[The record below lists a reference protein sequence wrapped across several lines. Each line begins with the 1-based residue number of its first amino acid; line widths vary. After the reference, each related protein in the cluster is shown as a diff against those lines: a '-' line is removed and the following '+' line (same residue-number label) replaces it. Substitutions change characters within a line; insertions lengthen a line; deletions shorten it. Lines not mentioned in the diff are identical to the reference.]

1 MTDVAS
7 TAPGSLPSLSLPSLP
22 LPSLGAWNPVP
33 RVQAGL
39 RWLGTAEGR
48 HHRRVSVHPDG
59 GRAHIEL
66 RRAHRVDG
74 HLLAAAAK
82 KALEEI
88 DGVEWAEVDGI
99 VGRVIVVFDPEA
111 ISAGDLVETLE
122 TVEEVHEA
130 LDERFPH
137 DRPDHPA
144 DREPIQRDLFA
155 IGADIAALGLA
166 TTLQSLHV
174 VGIPTEI
181 PGAISFI
188 DSQPRVRRF
197 LESRIGRPG
206 TDVTVAATAALAQGL
221 GQGPLGLMVDIAHR
235 AGVVH
240 EHNARKAV
248 WDAREPELITGRHA
262 VGHEPLDLPERPAAI
277 PKGPIE
283 SYADR
288 AGLASLAGVG
298 VVLGLTRDPR
308 RAADLLLTGIPKAAT
323 MGREAFAGRLDA
335 TLAGHGVIAMDHL
348 ALRRLDRVDTL
359 VLEADVVLSDTW
371 EIETIAVFSDDADA
385 VQCTLRARTLFAPA
399 DHTATRR
406 LRSWTLAP
414 LAAAGADLPRG
425 AKSRARTMARGGRK
439 ILALWRGDVLHALVA
454 VVQSPTPLAGELV
467 DLATTTGL
475 DVVLMGGTEAL
486 ATRLGIDRRLV
497 LARAVDEIAELQAA
511 GHVVMFAGCRQHQA
525 LRAADIGL
533 GVEREGERVPW
544 GAHLVIG
551 PDLRN
556 AWRIVDAIEAARDVS
571 RRSALLATAGASTGG
586 AWAFVGPG
594 RSAASR
600 ALLPINAAAIASI
613 GLGNLS
619 GLQAASR
626 PVPNPEPHDPW
637 HEMEGAL
644 ALDRL
649 GSSVSGLTAEEQ
661 ARRRTATTSRTA
673 REPVS
678 LARAAVE
685 ELANP
690 LTPLLALGA
699 AMSAA
704 VGSLTDAALVGGVV
718 GVNALVG
725 AAQRVQTERSLID
738 LEERGE
744 IRVTVRVDGD
754 VCQVPSDAL
763 VVGDVIELEAGESVP
778 ADCRILESS
787 ALEVDESG
795 ITGESMPVC
804 KAAEP
809 TPGAPVPERT
819 SMLFEGTSIAAGTV
833 VALVV
838 AVGCDTEAGR
848 SAAAASAPPE
858 SGVEQRLGHLTRLTL
873 PVSVVGGA
881 AVAGLGFLY
890 RRPPRASVGAGVSL
904 MVAAVPEG
912 LPALATLAQVASA
925 RRLAASNAIVRN
937 PRAIEAIG
945 RVDQVCFDKTGTLTQ
960 NSISLVLVAN
970 GGDHEP
976 VDALGDASLAVLAA
990 ALRATPAVDGDDVL
1004 PHATDQAVIVAA
1016 AAAGIETEH
1025 GLVAWDRAGEIPF
1038 ESRRGYHAV
1047 LGAVDG
1053 EASVVS
1059 VKGAPEVVI
1068 PLCTTWHTGEG
1079 VEPIDATVLS
1089 HLEQEVERLGRQG
1102 LRVLAVAEGPRPNGA
1117 ALDADAAPDGLDLL
1131 GFVAFADLVR
1141 PTATAALADLAAA
1154 GVHIAMITG
1163 DHASTA
1169 EAIAAELGMLNGGRV
1184 LIGADLDQL
1193 SPDELD
1199 AIIGDVVVFARVTPV
1214 QKVRIV
1220 EAYQRIGRSV
1230 AMTGDGANDAAAI
1243 RLADAGIALG
1253 SRGTA
1258 AARQVADIV
1267 IIDDRIETIVDAVI
1281 EGRAMWESVRA
1292 AVAILVGGNLGEV
1305 GFTVLGTALGGT
1317 APLNARQLL
1326 LVNLLTDMA
1335 PALAIALRE
1344 PPDRNPERLLHEGP
1358 DASLGDSLIREIT
1371 IRAGATTAGA
1381 TMAWGVGRVTG
1392 TPTRARTIAL
1402 AGLVGSQLG
1411 QTVVAGGRSPLVL
1424 GATAVSVG
1432 ALVAAIQTP
1441 GLSQFF
1447 GCRPLGPVG
1456 WATAVN
1462 ASLIATAGSVAVP
1475 FAFEEAGRRIS
1486 TLRAPS
1492 LPHLDLAHLRSTP

>member
-1 MTDVAS
+1 MTDTAGAGAGSAS
-7 TAPGSLPSLSLPSLP
+7 IPAIPSLP
-22 LPSLGAWNPVP
+22 PLPSIPGLGALNPIP
-33 RVQAGL
+33 RVRAGL

-48 HHRRVSVHPDG
+48 HHRRLAVHPDG

-66 RRAHRVDG
+66 RGAHRPHG

-82 KALEEI
+82 RAIEDI

-111 ISAGDLVETLE
+111 VSAEDLVETLE
-122 TVEEVHEA
+122 TVEDVHDA

-144 DREPIQRDLFA
+144 DREPLQRQLFA
-155 IGADIAALGLA
+155 IGADVAALGLA
-166 TTLQSLHV
+166 TTLQSLHL

-181 PGAISFI
+181 PGAVSFV

-197 LESRIGRPG
+197 LESKIGRPG

-221 GQGPLGLMVDIAHR
+221 GQGPLGLVVDIAHR

-240 EHNARKAV
+240 EHQARQSV
-248 WDAREPELITGRHA
+248 WDEREPQLVTGRHA
-262 VGHEPLDLPERPAAI
+262 VGHDPLDLPERRVAI

-283 SYADR
+283 SYSDR
-288 AGLASLAGVG
+288 AGLASLAAVG
-298 VVLGLTRDPR
+298 AVLGLTRNPR

-359 VLEADVVLSDTW
+359 ILEADVVRSDAW
-371 EIETIAVFSDDADA
+371 EIETVAAFADDADL
-385 VQCTLRARTLFAPA
+385 VQCTLRARTLFEPA
-399 DHTATRR
+399 DPTATTR

-414 LAAAGADLPRG
+414 LTAGDAELPRG
-425 AKSRARTMARGGRK
+425 AASRARRLARGGRK
-439 ILALWRGDVLHALVA
+439 VLALWRGHVLQALVA
-454 VVQSPTPLAGELV
+454 VMPSPTPIAEELV
-467 DLATTTGL
+467 ALATETGL

-486 ATRLGIDRRLV
+486 ATRLGIEQRLV
-497 LARAVDEIAELQAA
+497 LARAASEIADLQEA
-511 GHVVMFAGCRQHQA
+511 GHVVMFVGCRQHQA
-525 LRAADIGL
+525 LRAADLGL

-551 PDLRN
+551 PDLTN
-556 AWRIVDAIEAARDVS
+556 AWRIVDAIEPARQVS
-571 RRSALLATAGASTGG
+571 RRSALLAMAGASTGG

-613 GLGNLS
+613 GLGNLA
-619 GLQAASR
+619 GLQAATR
-626 PVPNPEPHDPW
+626 PVPNPDPGDPW
-637 HEMEGAL
+637 HEMEGAQV
-644 ALDRL
+644 LDRL
-649 GSSVSGLTAEEQ
+649 GSTLAGLSADEQ
-661 ARRRTATTSRTA
+661 ARRLAATTSRTVK
-673 REPVS
+673 EPVG
-678 LARAAVE
+678 LLRASVD

-704 VGSLTDAALVGGVV
+704 VGSVTDAALVGGVV

-725 AAQRVQTERSLID
+725 AVQRVNTERSLID

-744 IRVTVRVDGD
+744 IRVTVRVDGE
-754 VCQVPSDAL
+754 VRQVPIDTL

-778 ADCRILESS
+778 ADCRVLEST

-795 ITGESMPVC
+795 ITGESMPVA

-848 SAAAASAPPE
+848 SAAAAAAPPE

-890 RRPPRASVGAGVSL
+890 RRPARASVSAGVSL

-960 NSISLVLVAN
+960 NSISLVFVSS
-970 GGDHEP
+970 GGVHEP
-976 VDALGDASLAVLAA
+976 IDALSDAGCAVLAA

-1004 PHATDQAVIVAA
+1004 PHATDQAVIVGAT
-1016 AAAGIETEH
+1016 AAGIDIEL
-1025 GLVAWDRAGEIPF
+1025 GADGWDRSHEIPF

-1047 LGAVDG
+1047 LGAVGG

-1068 PLCTTWHTGEG
+1068 PLCRTWRNGDRSD
-1079 VEPIDATVLS
+1079 PIDLAGLS
-1089 HLEQEVERLGRQG
+1089 CLEQEVERLGRQG
-1102 LRVLAVAEGPRPNGA
+1102 LRVLAVAEGPRPNGS
-1117 ALDADAAPDGLDLL
+1117 ALDADAAPDGLELL

-1184 LIGADLDQL
+1184 LVGADLDQL
-1193 SPDELD
+1193 SADELD

-1267 IIDDRIETIVDAVI
+1267 IIDDRIETIVEAVI

-1371 IRAGATTAGA
+1371 IRAGATAAGA
-1381 TMAWGVGRVTG
+1381 TMAWGAGRLTG

-1402 AGLVGSQLG
+1402 AALVGTQLG
-1411 QTVVAGGRSPLVL
+1411 QTLVAGGTSPLVL

-1432 ALVAAIQTP
+1432 ALVAAVQTP
-1441 GLSQFF
+1441 GVSQFF

-1462 ASLIATAGSVAVP
+1462 ASVVATAGSIAVP
-1475 FAFEEAGRRIS
+1475 WAFEEAGRRIS
-1486 TLRAPS
+1486 TLRT
-1492 LPHLDLAHLRSTP
+1492 TPEPDPEPAT